1 MTLDPY
7 NLHRFIEAQEG
18 VYPQALEELQDGRKR
33 SHWMWYILPQL
44 AGLGRSYNS
53 NYYGISGLKE
63 AKSYLEHPVL
73 GPRLREVSETI
84 LSLPTD
90 NAAEVFGGIDS
101 MKLRSS
107 MTLFDLVSPKD
118 TSARVLEK
126 YFSGCPENHTIS
138 ILQRNNEP
146 FA

>member
-33 SHWMWYILPQL
+33 SHWMWYIFPQL

-90 NAAEVFGGIDS
+90 NAAESLNSKIKAFRSQLHGVSDLPFFMYRLSIIFG
-101 MKLRSS
+101 
-107 MTLFDLVSPKD
+107 
-118 TSARVLEK
+118 
-126 YFSGCPENHTIS
+126 
-138 ILQRNNEP
+138 
-146 FA
+146 

>member
-1 MTLDPY
+1 MDS
-7 NLHRFIEAQEG
+7 
-18 VYPQALEELQDGRKR
+18 AL
-33 SHWMWYILPQL
+33 IFQL
-44 AGLGRSYNS
+44 LKKFLADS
-53 NYYGISGLKE
+53 NI
-63 AKSYLEHPVL
+63 
-73 GPRLREVSETI
+73 SETI

>member
-33 SHWMWYILPQL
+33 SHWMWYIFPQL
-44 AGLGRSYNS
+44 AGL
-53 NYYGISGLKE
+53 GLKE

-101 MKLRSS
+101 MKLHSS

-118 TSARVLEK
+118 TFARVLEK